1 MKKILLITC
10 AFVMMGH
17 IIYAQTFQESNLP
30 ILKITTQYNR
40 YIPDEPKIL
49 ATLELIN
56 NGSNQVNKLQDSPKD
71 YNGFIGIEL
80 RGSSSKDLFPKK
92 PYGFETWIDTTQK
105 SQKVSLLG
113 MPEESD
119 WVLNATYNDKT
130 LMRDVLAYRLA
141 NQMGRYA
148 TKTRYCELVLNNSY
162 QGVYILME
170 KIKRDKNRVDVTSLK
185 KTDNSGDALTGGYI
199 LKFDKTS
206 GSPSRFWTNTS
217 IPQLLYQVE
226 YPKYADL
233 TNEQLN
239 YIKQYITQFEQSLN
253 DSGYQS
259 PDAEWR
265 KMIDLDAF
273 VDYFILTEFTKN
285 VDGYRLSTY
294 FYKDRNSKDGRLKMG
309 PAWDYNLAFG
319 NADYY
324 DGYKVM
330 GWQYEV
336 NNIAIPQGDIY
347 PAPTWWSTMANDS
360 IFMKKA
366 AMRWKSLRKS
376 ILNNENISQ
385 WVDSTATVIQ
395 PAMKRNFELWTG
407 VLGKKIWPNYYVGA
421 TYQDEVNWMKDWIR
435 LRGFWLDDQFAK
447 VGLVLGNEPT
457 LESNK
462 SLNIVPNPIND
473 NAILTYHVLQK
484 GHVQIGIYDLT
495 GRQIANIIDQN
506 QDKGS
511 YHIPFGVAQSLP
523 SGMYL
528 LNFQLNDL
536 PIERIKIIK

>member
-1 MKKILLITC
+1 
-10 AFVMMGH
+10 MMGH

-495 GRQIANIIDQN
+495 GRQITNIIDQN